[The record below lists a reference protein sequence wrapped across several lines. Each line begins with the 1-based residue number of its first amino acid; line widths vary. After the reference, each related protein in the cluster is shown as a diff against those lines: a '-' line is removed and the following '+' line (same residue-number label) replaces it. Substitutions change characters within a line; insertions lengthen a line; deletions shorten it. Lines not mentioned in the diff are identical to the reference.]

1 MTRRASEPDDPGFS
15 AGSILSDWYESLEE
29 YAVKAVLVLG
39 PDRSSPDNTREVVA
53 VYPDVEMAPA
63 TLLARSP
70 SYGAAWRDNSASLV
84 AWKNLSVGSS
94 GDEIWVS
101 EWLARGAKALVR
113 VELPLPFNRAFE
125 SYSFTGRALAD
136 RNEAAT
142 IAWSALNVW
151 PVLREKFNADRFEI
165 SARER
170 EILMLLAAGKT
181 AKEAA
186 VIVNCTERT
195 VTFHLT
201 NLKEKLGAENKA
213 SVIQRAC
220 SLGVI

>member
-1 MTRRASEPDDPGFS
+1 MTRSAPESGDPEFS
-15 AGSILSDWYESLEE
+15 AGSILSDWFESLEE
-29 YAVKAVLVLG
+29 YSVKAVLVLG
-39 PDRSSPDNTREVVA
+39 PDRRSPDNTREVVA
-53 VYPDVEMAPA
+53 AYPEAVLAPA

-70 SYGAAWRDNSASLV
+70 SYGAAWRENSASLV
-84 AWKNLSVGSS
+84 AWKNLSVASS
-94 GDEIWVS
+94 DDEFWVS

-125 SYSFTGRALAD
+125 SYTFTGRVLVD
-136 RNEAAT
+136 RKEAAA

-170 EILMLLAAGKT
+170 EILMLLAAGMT
-181 AKEAA
+181 AKEVA
-186 VIVNCTERT
+186 VVVNCTERT